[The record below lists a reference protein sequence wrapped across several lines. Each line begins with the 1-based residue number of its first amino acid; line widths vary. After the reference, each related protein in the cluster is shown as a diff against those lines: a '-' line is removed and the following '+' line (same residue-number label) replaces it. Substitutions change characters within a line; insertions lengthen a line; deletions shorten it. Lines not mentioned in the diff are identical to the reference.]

1 MKKLLCI
8 MAGALLLCLNAAAYT
23 VKVNGSDTT
32 FVFRATDTDTLDIV
46 LLDTTHLYRPYYT
59 SLVTGATGGSVYER
73 YIEWKDNADLWDK
86 LSNTLT
92 VGTITVL
99 ISDVNEGYL
108 ANGGYNRMYYCA
120 DAGGSGVWFMLDSI
134 KDENSYEAYVIHN
147 GKARYLLDEE
157 YNGSK
162 YIDYDTLDADG
173 IIETFG
179 ELNTTYIDSNKYEG
193 NITIPSYVRYKAA
206 WGTEYIIPVVGI
218 DCNAFKSSTAL
229 KSVVIQDGV
238 KEIGNNAVMNGD
250 GITRIE
256 LPSTLT
262 SDGNEQTVADWNIWC
277 STANGKTDTL
287 VCYMDFPFYYD
298 SDEMFRNRGSS
309 YTHYIFVKP
318 YKLESE
324 YLQEQSTTT
333 VSISQ
338 TGWGKLDTLDNVHIL
353 PFTDRTISSTAAAT
367 VALPYS
373 SDIPEG
379 MSVYTLSAYSEG
391 EALATTVSDSI
402 SADVPVYVEAAAGDY
417 RFYGLSQSVTD
428 EDTIPT
434 YGCLIG
440 TYDEDGVTVPSE
452 SYVLQNLDSVG
463 KFYYVDST
471 TTITLKQYRA
481 YLTLQDSTET
491 TAAASSIRIIFDPE
505 ESEENGTTG
514 ITTVAAADEAIAE
527 EDDEDAPVY
536 NLQGM
541 RVDADNLQRGIY
553 IRKGKKFIVN

>member
-8 MAGALLLCLNAAAYT
+8 MAGALLLTLNAAAYT
-23 VKVNGSDTT
+23 VKVNENGDTT

-46 LLDTTHLYRPYYT
+46 LLDTTGGNNLYRPYYT
-59 SLVTGATGGSVYER
+59 SLVVGATGGTVYDR
-73 YIEWKDNADLWDK
+73 VNDASFGQKIANAIAYAT
-86 LSNTLT
+86 LSYY
-92 VGTITVL
+92 
-99 ISDVNEGYL
+99 VNQCNEAYCK
-108 ANGGYNRMYYCA
+108 AGGYNRMYYCE
-120 DAGGSGVWFMLDSI
+120 DAGGSGVWFMLDTI
-134 KDENSYEAYVIHN
+134 KSTESYEAYVIHN
-147 GKARYLLDEE
+147 GKARYLLDD
-157 YNGSK
+157 GS
-162 YIDYDTLDADG
+162 YIDYDTLDIDG
-173 IIETFG
+173 LLDTFG

-238 KEIGNNAVMNGD
+238 TEIGNNAVMNGD
-250 GITRIE
+250 GITRLE

-262 SDGNEQTVADWNIWC
+262 SSGNEKSVASWNIWN
-277 STANGKTDTL
+277 SSVNGKTDTL
-287 VCYMDFPFYYD
+287 VCYMDFPFKTSGID
-298 SDEMFRNRGSS
+298 GIMRSATWSG
-309 YTHYIFVKP
+309 YTHYIYVKP
-318 YKLESE
+318 YKLASE
-324 YLQEQSTTT
+324 YKLDDDENG
-333 VSISQ
+333 
-338 TGWGKLDTLDNVHIL
+338 TGWMYYDTLANVHLL
-353 PFTDRTISSTAAAT
+353 PFTDRTISSTKAGT

-379 MSVYTLSAYSEG
+379 MSVFTLSAYSEG
-391 EALATTVSDSI
+391 EALATAVSDSI
-402 SADVPVYVEAAAGDY
+402 SADVPVYVEAEAGDY

-463 KFYYVDST
+463 KFYIVGSGT
-471 TTITLKQYRA
+471 SITLKQYRA
-481 YLTLQDSTET
+481 YLTLQDSTAT
-491 TAAASSIRIIFDPE
+491 TAASSIRIIFDPE
-505 ESEENGTTG
+505 ESEGNVTTG

>member
-73 YIEWKDNADLWDK
+73 VGDLDWRDW
-86 LSNTLT
+86 LSNAIGSALLT
-92 VGTITVL
+92 AA
-99 ISDVNEGYL
+99 ISDLNEDYCE
-108 ANGGYNRMYYCA
+108 AGGYNRMYYCK

-134 KDENSYEAYVIHN
+134 KDGNSYEAYVIHN
-147 GKARYLLDEE
+147 GKARYLLDD
-157 YNGSK
+157 GT
-162 YIDYDTLDADG
+162 YIDYDTLDLDG
-173 IIETFG
+173 LLDTFG
-179 ELNTTYIDSNKYEG
+179 DLNTTYIDSNKYEG

-218 DCNAFKSSTAL
+218 DCNAFKSSEAL

-250 GITRIE
+250 GITRLE

-262 SDGNEQTVADWNIWC
+262 SSGNEETVASWNIWN
-277 STANGKTDTL
+277 SSVNGKTDTL
-287 VCYMDFPFYYD
+287 VCYMDFPFKTSGID
-298 SDEMFRNRGSS
+298 GIMRSATWSG
-309 YTHYIFVKP
+309 YTHYIYVKP
-318 YKLESE
+318 YKLASE
-324 YLQEQSTTT
+324 YKLDDDENG
-333 VSISQ
+333 
-338 TGWGKLDTLDNVHIL
+338 TGWMYYDTLENVHLL

-402 SADVPVYVEAAAGDY
+402 SADVPVYVEAEAGDY

-440 TYDEDGVTVPSE
+440 TYAEDGVTVPDS

-463 KFYYVDST
+463 KFYIVADGTS
-471 TTITLKQYRA
+471 ITLKQYRA

-505 ESEENGTTG
+505 DSEENGTTG